1 MGTFLGFLI
10 IYIYIFI
17 YLFIYLFFFFL
28 FFSSIKFLLISFDI
42 FWSASAIVN
51 FHTYLIKFK
60 QTNKDYKHKSS
71 LNYTKIK
78 TRHDLVPLR

>member
-10 IYIYIFI
+10 HHSYIYIYI
-17 YLFIYLFFFFL
+17 YS

>member
-1 MGTFLGFLI
+1 MGTFLGFLY
-10 IYIYIFI
+10 IYIYIYI
-17 YLFIYLFFFFL
+17 YIFFFL

>member
-1 MGTFLGFLI
+1 MGTFLGFLY
-10 IYIYIFI
+10 IYIYIYI
-17 YLFIYLFFFFL
+17 YIYS